1 MPWKRAPGLRHRPAI
16 RNLEYSTV
24 PRRLTILHARLFHN
38 SMMSRRRAHALPLLL
53 CLYALAF
60 SSCVVRRRLIT
71 RKGAKAVPILLTS
84 DKQTLIS
91 RIAAEYRAIQDFS
104 ATVDMTPALGSAEKS
119 KITEYK
125 DVRGYILFRKP
136 ADIRLIGLYPVVRN
150 KAFDMVSTGANFR
163 LYLSSNRF
171 IVGSSD
177 VPARSTNKIE
187 NLRPQHFLEAL
198 MVQPMQPD
206 EKADFENFTDED
218 NAVYILHF
226 MHILP
231 DGEIIPTRS
240 IWFNRL
246 DLRLARQL
254 VFDSAGNILTDARY
268 SDWQTYSGVPFPKQ
282 IDIARPQDEY
292 AVVMTVVKMEINRGV
307 SDDKFVLEQPEGTQ
321 LQVLGQK
328 PAPRATGSAAAR

>member
-1 MPWKRAPGLRHRPAI
+1 
-16 RNLEYSTV
+16 
-24 PRRLTILHARLFHN
+24 
-38 SMMSRRRAHALPLLL
+38 MMSRRRARALPLLL

-71 RKGAKAVPILLTS
+71 RKGAKAVPVLLTS
-84 DKQTLIS
+84 DKETLIA
-91 RIAAEYRAIQDFS
+91 RIAREYQNIQDFS
-104 ATVDMTPALGSAEKS
+104 ATVDMTPALGSSEKS

-136 ADIRLIGLYPVVRN
+136 TDIRIVGLYPVVRN
-150 KAFDMVSTGANFR
+150 KAFDMVSTGAKFR
-163 LYLSSNRF
+163 LYLPSSNRF
-171 IVGSSD
+171 IVGSSEA
-177 VPARSTNKIE
+177 PPHSPNKIE

-198 MVQPMQPD
+198 LVQPMQPD

-231 DGEIIPTRS
+231 GGEIVPTRS
-240 IWFNRL
+240 IWFSRL
-246 DLRLARQL
+246 DLHLARQL
-254 VFDSAGNILTDARY
+254 VFDAAGNILTDARY
-268 SDWQTYSGVPFPKQ
+268 SDWQTYSGTPFPKQ

-321 LQVLGQK
+321 LQVLGQT
-328 PAPRATGSAAAR
+328 PAPAPPTLPPPVKGKKKKTT

>member
-1 MPWKRAPGLRHRPAI
+1 MP
-16 RNLEYSTV
+16 
-24 PRRLTILHARLFHN
+24 
-38 SMMSRRRAHALPLLL
+38 SRRARTLPLLL
-53 CLYALAF
+53 CLYALAS

-71 RKGAKAVPILLTS
+71 RKGAKAVPVLLTS

-91 RIAAEYRAIQDFS
+91 GMARDYQAIQDFS
-104 ATVDMTPALGSAEKS
+104 ATVDMTPALGSSEKS
-119 KITEYK
+119 KITAYK
-125 DVRGYILFRKP
+125 DVRGYILLRKP
-136 ADIRLIGLYPVVRN
+136 VDIRIVGLYPVVRN
-150 KAFDMVSTGANFR
+150 KAFDMVSTGAKFS
-163 LYLSSNRF
+163 LSPPSSNRF

-177 VPARSTNKIE
+177 LPARSANKIE

-198 MVQPMQPD
+198 LVEPMQPD
-206 EKADFENFTDED
+206 EKADFMNFTDED
-218 NAVYILHF
+218 NAAYILHF

-231 DGEIIPTRS
+231 DGQIVPHRS

-246 DLRLARQL
+246 DLHLARQL
-254 VFDSAGNILTDARY
+254 IFDPAGNILTDARY
-268 SDWQTYSGVPFPKQ
+268 TDWQTYSGVSFPKQ

-328 PAPRATGSAAAR
+328 PVPAPPPAPPPPVKGKKKKNS